1 MPMENRPL
9 LRRITSTIGISG
21 YELTTGYIKAIR
33 GDGGPALHI
42 HPGYTGGFS
51 SEGEAM
57 EAAGD
62 VERWFYERRKLWSVL
77 HPVHSIGD
85 GTGARNRQSSRP
97 AHFCP
102 NCFLEVPTT
111 GVCDDCGWEASSER

>member
-9 LRRITSTIGISG
+9 LRRITSTIGIRG

-42 HPGYTGGFS
+42 YPGYTGGFS

-85 GTGARNRQSSRP
+85 
-97 AHFCP
+97 
-102 NCFLEVPTT
+102 TT
-111 GVCDDCGWEASSER
+111 GVCDDCGWEASSERRHQLEPTASESVPG